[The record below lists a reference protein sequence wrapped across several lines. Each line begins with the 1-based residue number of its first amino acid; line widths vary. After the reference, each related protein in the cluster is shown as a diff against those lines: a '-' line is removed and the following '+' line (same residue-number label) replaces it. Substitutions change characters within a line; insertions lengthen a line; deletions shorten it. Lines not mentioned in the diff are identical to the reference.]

1 MKTGAHVKRYR
12 VKPKEKVNL
21 EKWDPADTSGFDGK
35 EDDALEESKKLNKKL
50 ESLQE
55 MMYAEHKHSLL
66 IVLQAMDTGGK
77 DGTIRR
83 VFEGVNPQSVRVA
96 SFKVPT
102 QYEQDHDF
110 LWRVHEQVPIKG
122 EIVIFNRSHYEAV
135 LIERVHK
142 IVPPEVWKQRYND
155 INDFEQLLSE
165 NGTTILKF
173 YLHISKDEQK
183 KRLQDRYRDPTKR
196 WKISVNDLHEREF
209 WSDNMRAY
217 EGALE
222 ETSTDHAPWY
232 IIPANN
238 NWFRDIIVST
248 VIVKTLQKFQMKY
261 PAGPKD
267 LPPGKTFK
275 SIVIK

>member
-1 MKTGAHVKRYR
+1 MKTEAHVKRYR
-12 VKPKEKVNL
+12 IKPKQKVNL

-35 EDDALEESKKLNKKL
+35 EDDALEESKKLTKKL

-66 IVLQAMDTGGK
+66 IVLQALDTGGK

-102 QYEQDHDF
+102 PYEQAHDF

-142 IVPPEVWKQRYND
+142 IVPPEVWKERYND

-183 KRLQDRYRDPTKR
+183 KRLRDRFRDPTKR
-196 WKISVNDLHEREF
+196 WKISIGDLHEREF
-209 WSDNMRAY
+209 WSDYMKAY

-222 ETSTDHAPWY
+222 ETSTDYAPWY

-248 VIVKTLQKFQMKY
+248 IIVKTLQKLHMKY
-261 PAGPKD
+261 PAGPKTSRRAR
-267 LPPGKTFK
+267 P
-275 SIVIK
+275 